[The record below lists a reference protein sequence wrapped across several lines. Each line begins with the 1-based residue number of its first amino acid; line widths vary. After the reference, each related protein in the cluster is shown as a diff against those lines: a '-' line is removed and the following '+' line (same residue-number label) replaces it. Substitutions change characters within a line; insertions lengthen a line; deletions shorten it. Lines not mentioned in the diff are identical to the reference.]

1 MDIKDV
7 TLQHIKKFH
16 LTNLE
21 DWKQIFCV
29 EEDMSANIGWDLVSL
44 LASAVAELNQK
55 EIIDTAAPHG
65 Q

>member
-1 MDIKDV
+1 
-7 TLQHIKKFH
+7 
-16 LTNLE
+16 
-21 DWKQIFCV
+21 
-29 EEDMSANIGWDLVSL
+29 MSANIGWDLVSL